1 MSGGLSCRYVDKT
14 SCNNT
19 KIHTHVVVCVRDP
32 VWFWLAD
39 VSRISCT
46 RPPTSVLP
54 DAIFESLEQEA
65 SKSSK
70 LSDIQGTSPADL
82 ASEVASLRALLKN
95 LKAPVAA
102 MQSQAV
108 ELDKRRQLR
117 DKAKAEE
124 QKIQARIDALV
135 HLSRS
140 SYPLQP
146 PLVIYITS

>member
-1 MSGGLSCRYVDKT
+1 M
-14 SCNNT
+14 
-19 KIHTHVVVCVRDP
+19 
-32 VWFWLAD
+32 
-39 VSRISCT
+39 
-46 RPPTSVLP
+46 LP

-140 SYPLQP
+140 SYPHQP
-146 PLVIYITS
+146 PQLFIPAPFVTHMIQSNL